1 MHHHLIT
8 FHRSLFVPGMGMFF
22 LVLAV
27 LTLSPKEAAVDPLAV
42 ATVYGS
48 ADPSQAYAMRDVR
61 DCAPSCFSACTR
73 ARCTTP

>member
-1 MHHHLIT
+1 
-8 FHRSLFVPGMGMFF
+8 MGMFF

-61 DCAPSCFSACTR
+61 GLR
-73 ARCTTP
+73 A

>member
-1 MHHHLIT
+1 
-8 FHRSLFVPGMGMFF
+8 MGMFF

-61 DCAPSCFSACTR
+61 VLRAQRMRMAPAAS
-73 ARCTTP
+73 PP